1 MKMKYNEFKTRI
13 CEEVKKKLPSEYAD
27 YTVMV
32 ISGDT
37 IKSDRFTVAPPP
49 QANKRRISPAANLY
63 EAYRVYENT
72 DVDFETLVDEMTE
85 QYIEAEKATK
95 NKIFE
100 MITDKN
106 TTLKDF
112 FEATKPQDN
121 TIYYLTSL
129 DDAMLKDR
137 PYREYYGMAMV
148 YRLVLH
154 TDDEKQ
160 AGIEITGEVMKMLK
174 MTESDLYE
182 AGQKNT
188 ARILEPQFT
197 ASADFIEQQAI
208 YELKKHGAPQEI
220 AKAIAAMRKKEW
232 QFGMEED
239 FYIITSKWGNNGALF
254 GLDKK
259 ILADVA
265 RKLED
270 DLLITLATK
279 DTAVAAK
286 ATGLEAK
293 KIKGIMGTE
302 MKRICNKHNARTDDI
317 NVTNS
322 VFYYNRTDKE
332 ITVIA

>member
-1 MKMKYNEFKTRI
+1 MKMKYNEFKKKI
-13 CEEVKKKLPSEYAD
+13 CEEVKKKLPAEYAD

-37 IKSDRFTVAPPP
+37 IKGDRFTVAPPR

-63 EAYRVYENT
+63 EVYRIYENT
-72 DVDFETLVDEMTE
+72 DVDFETLVNEMTE
-85 QYIEAEKATK
+85 QYIKAEKATK
-95 NKIFE
+95 NEIFKK
-100 MITDKN
+100 MTDKG
-106 TTLKDF
+106 TSVKEF
-112 FEATKPQDN
+112 FEAAKPQDN
-121 TIYYLTSL
+121 IIYYLTSL

-188 ARILEPQFT
+188 ARILEPRFT
-197 ASADFIEQQAI
+197 ASADFIEKQAI

-220 AKAIAAMRKKEW
+220 AETIAAMRKKEW
-232 QFGMEED
+232 QCGMKED
-239 FYIITSKWGNNGALF
+239 FYIISSKWGNDGALF
-254 GLDKK
+254 GLNKNV
-259 ILADVA
+259 LADIADQV
-265 RKLED
+265 KD
-270 DLLITLATK
+270 DLIVIFPTK
-279 DTAVAAK
+279 DEAIASR
-286 ATGLEAK
+286 ATGNDAEGLK
-293 KIKGIMGTE
+293 N
-302 MKRICNKHNARTDDI
+302 ICDTGYREILSKHKDANNMRCTD
-317 NVTNS
+317 S

>member
-13 CEEVKKKLPSEYAD
+13 CEEVKKKLPAEYAD

-37 IKSDRFTVAPPP
+37 IKGDRFTVAPPP

-63 EAYRVYENT
+63 EVYRVYENT
-72 DVDFETLVDEMTE
+72 DVDFETLVDKMTE

-95 NKIFE
+95 NEIFKK
-100 MITDKN
+100 MTDKG
-106 TTLKDF
+106 TSVKDF

-129 DDAMLKDR
+129 DDATLKDR
-137 PYREYYGMAMV
+137 PYREYYGMAMI
-148 YRLVLH
+148 YRLVMH
-154 TDDEKQ
+154 VDDEKQ

-188 ARILEPQFT
+188 ARILEPRFT
-197 ASADFIEQQAI
+197 ASADFIEKQAI

-220 AKAIAAMRKKEW
+220 AETIAAMRKKEW
-232 QFGMEED
+232 QCGMKED
-239 FYIITSKWGNNGALF
+239 FYIISSKWGNDGALF
-254 GLDKK
+254 GLDKSVLTD
-259 ILADVA
+259 IADQV
-265 RKLED
+265 KD
-270 DLLITLATK
+270 DLIVIFPTK
-279 DTAVAAK
+279 DEAIASR
-286 ATGLEAK
+286 ATGNDAEGLK
-293 KIKGIMGTE
+293 S
-302 MKRICNKHNARTDDI
+302 ICDSGYREILSKHKDANNMRCTD
-317 NVTNS
+317 S
-322 VFYYNRTDKE
+322 VFYFNRTDKE

>member
-1 MKMKYNEFKTRI
+1 MKMKYNEFKKKI
-13 CEEVKKKLPSEYAD
+13 CEEVKKKLPAEYAD

-37 IKSDRFTVAPPP
+37 IKGDRFTVAPPR

-63 EAYRVYENT
+63 EVYRIYENT
-72 DVDFETLVDEMTE
+72 DVDFETLVNEMTE
-85 QYIEAEKATK
+85 QYIKAEKATK
-95 NKIFE
+95 NEIFKK
-100 MITDKN
+100 MTDKG
-106 TTLKDF
+106 TSVKEF
-112 FEATKPQDN
+112 FEAAKPQDN

-188 ARILEPQFT
+188 ARILEPRFT
-197 ASADFIEQQAI
+197 ASADFIEKQAI

-220 AKAIAAMRKKEW
+220 AETIAAMRKKEW
-232 QFGMEED
+232 QCGMKED
-239 FYIITSKWGNNGALF
+239 FYIISSKWGNDGALF
-254 GLDKK
+254 GLNKNV
-259 ILADVA
+259 LADIA
-265 RKLED
+265 NKIND
-270 DLLITLATK
+270 DLIVIFPTK
-279 DTAVAAK
+279 DEAIALR
-286 ATGLEAK
+286 ATGNDAEGLK
-293 KIKGIMGTE
+293 S
-302 MKRICNKHNARTDDI
+302 ICDSGYRAILSKHKDANNMRCTD
-317 NVTNS
+317 S

>member
-13 CEEVKKKLPSEYAD
+13 CEEVKKKLPSEYAN

-37 IKSDRFTVAPPP
+37 IKSDRFTVAPPR
-49 QANKRRISPAANLY
+49 QEDKRRIFPAVNLY
-63 EAYRVYENT
+63 EVYKTYENT
-72 DVDFETLVDEMTE
+72 DVDFEAIANEMTE

-106 TTLKDF
+106 TTLKEF
-112 FEATKPQDN
+112 FKAAMPQNN
-121 TIYYLTSL
+121 TIYYLVNL
-129 DDAMLKDR
+129 DDAKLKDR

-160 AGIEITGEVMKMLK
+160 AGVEVTNEVMKMLK

-188 ARILEPQFT
+188 TRILEPQFT
-197 ASADFIEQQAI
+197 ASADFIEKQAI

-239 FYIITSKWGNNGALF
+239 FYIITSKWGNDGAMF
-254 GLDKK
+254 GLDKNV
-259 ILADVA
+259 LADIA
-265 RKLED
+265 DQMND
-270 DLLITLATK
+270 DLIVIFPTK
-279 DTAVAAK
+279 DEAIASR
-286 ATGLEAK
+286 ATGNDAEGLK
-293 KIKGIMGTE
+293 S
-302 MKRICNKHNARTDDI
+302 ICDSGYREILSKHKDANNMRCTD
-317 NVTNS
+317 S

>member
-1 MKMKYNEFKTRI
+1 MKMKYNEFKKKI
-13 CEEVKKKLPSEYAD
+13 CEEVKKKLPAEYAD

-37 IKSDRFTVAPPP
+37 IKGDRFTVASPP
-49 QANKRRISPAANLY
+49 QVNKRRISPAANLY
-63 EAYRVYENT
+63 EVYRVYENT
-72 DVDFETLVDEMTE
+72 DVDFETLVDKMTE

-95 NKIFE
+95 NEIFKK
-100 MITDKN
+100 MTDKG
-106 TTLKDF
+106 TSVKEF
-112 FEATKPQDN
+112 FEAAKPQDN

-188 ARILEPQFT
+188 ARILEPRFT
-197 ASADFIEQQAI
+197 ASADFIEKQAI

-220 AKAIAAMRKKEW
+220 AETIAAMRKKEW
-232 QFGMEED
+232 QCGMKED
-239 FYIITSKWGNNGALF
+239 FYIISSKWGNDGALF
-254 GLDKK
+254 GLNKNV
-259 ILADVA
+259 LADIA
-265 RKLED
+265 NKIND
-270 DLLITLATK
+270 DLIVIFPTK
-279 DTAVAAK
+279 DEAIALR
-286 ATGLEAK
+286 ATGNDAEGLK
-293 KIKGIMGTE
+293 S
-302 MKRICNKHNARTDDI
+302 ICDSGYREILSKHKDANNMRCTD
-317 NVTNS
+317 S

>member
-1 MKMKYNEFKTRI
+1 MKMKYNEFKKKI
-13 CEEVKKKLPSEYAD
+13 CEEVKKKLPAEYAD

-37 IKSDRFTVAPPP
+37 IKGDRFTVAPPR

-63 EAYRVYENT
+63 EVYRIYENT
-72 DVDFETLVDEMTE
+72 DVDFETLVNEMTE
-85 QYIEAEKATK
+85 QYIKAEKATK
-95 NKIFE
+95 NEIFKK
-100 MITDKN
+100 MTDKG
-106 TTLKDF
+106 TSVKEF
-112 FEATKPQDN
+112 FEAAKPQDN

-188 ARILEPQFT
+188 ARILEPRFT
-197 ASADFIEQQAI
+197 ASADFIEKQAI

-220 AKAIAAMRKKEW
+220 AETIAAMRKKEW
-232 QFGMEED
+232 QCGMKED
-239 FYIITSKWGNNGALF
+239 FYIISSKWGNDGALF
-254 GLDKK
+254 GLNKNV
-259 ILADVA
+259 LADIA
-265 RKLED
+265 DRK
-270 DLLITLATK
+270 
-279 DTAVAAK
+279 
-286 ATGLEAK
+286 
-293 KIKGIMGTE
+293 
-302 MKRICNKHNARTDDI
+302 R
-317 NVTNS
+317 
-322 VFYYNRTDKE
+322 
-332 ITVIA
+332 